1 MSLKRDI
8 DWIQLIATL
17 ATMFSYVIV
26 AISIFQIPTELG
38 KNGEVPLRIYL
49 LLAFAF
55 TVWGLVAYFSD
66 QPIWKSV
73 AQYITS
79 TLLLASLMLFGAGLK
94 DVIGH
99 VSGGEVIFSY
109 SRSLAVLGVGATLLF
124 VFGKLLGSKWLK

>member
-38 KNGEVPLRIYL
+38 KHGEVPLRIYL

-66 QPIWKSV
+66 QSPWKSL

-79 TLLLASLMLFGAGLK
+79 TLALASLVLFGAGLK

-99 VSGGEVIFSY
+99 VSGGEVIFTY
-109 SRSLAVLGVGATLLF
+109 SRSLAVLGVGAILLL
-124 VFGKLLGSKWLK
+124 VFGKLLGSKWLR